1 MKDTLNVPEVGGDES
16 YSVVARTSK
25 APEGPS
31 HDANDGIKDDESEM
45 ISEWGDEEEDE
56 ERTRERGTGFDP
68 LSGRIAQF
76 GRDFHLRGDA
86 ATFLY
91 KLVYLDE
98 VTAYPPA
105 AYDGG
110 SGQETEE
117 DVCSDSSDDSRPR
130 RVTSKIPSRR
140 VNPERQEPGRVVNQ
154 LLLAWTSLSKN
165 EIEKGSSES
174 QPSARENLGRQAY
187 VVSEAEDDGED
198 DNERV
203 RVSCLSY
210 FYCGNC
216 SRVC

>member
-1 MKDTLNVPEVGGDES
+1 LHSQSSTTRHTLNVFEEGGDES

-31 HDANDGIKDDESEM
+31 RDARADIKDDKSE
-45 ISEWGDEEEDE
+45 IDSEWEDDGEDE
-56 ERTRERGTGFDP
+56 ELKRGRGKGFDP

-98 VTAYPPA
+98 VTPYTPT
-105 AYDGG
+105 AYDGD
-110 SGQETEE
+110 SDQENEE
-117 DVCSDSSDDSRPR
+117 DVNADSSDDSRPH
-130 RVTSKIPSRR
+130 RVRSKIPSRR

-165 EIEKGSSES
+165 EIEKGSSEP
-174 QPSARENLGRQAY
+174 QPNARENLARQAY
-187 VVSEAEDDGED
+187 VVSEAEDESED
-198 DNERV
+198 SERV
-203 RVSCLSY
+203 RVSCLS
-210 FYCGNC
+210 
-216 SRVC
+216 